1 MNRVG
6 PSLEESLIE
15 MMAPKQLLLVLDN
28 CEHLLGAT
36 ARLVTR
42 IEQECPDV
50 SVLATSRE
58 GPAVE
63 GEQLIALPLLAAGEP
78 GDAIERLVHTDAVS
92 LFVERARR
100 ANADFDLVGRNARA
114 VVEVCQRLDGVPSAI
129 ELAAARVI
137 ALSPAE
143 LSALSGAS
151 TCCPAAAGEPSSV
164 TPHCAQPSTGH
175 SIC

>member
-1 MNRVG
+1 
-6 PSLEESLIE
+6 

-42 IEQECPDV
+42 IEQACPDV

-58 GPAVE
+58 GLAVE
-63 GEQLIALPLLAAGEP
+63 GEQSIALPPLAAGEP

-100 ANADFDLVGRNARA
+100 AKADFDLAGRNAGA
-114 VVEVCQRLDGVPSAI
+114 VVEVCADGRSSLGDRAGGGPRDRLDSCGAGSA
-129 ELAAARVI
+129 
-137 ALSPAE
+137 P
-143 LSALSGAS
+143 
-151 TCCPAAAGEPSSV
+151 
-164 TPHCAQPSTGH
+164 
-175 SIC
+175 